1 MRCSVRLSVT
11 AILLPLAA
19 ALPQAAR
26 AADAGPATCSAAT
39 LDGTYL
45 FAFSGI
51 NVSDGGSRP
60 FAVAGYEVY
69 DGAGG
74 MRSVTT
80 TNADGKLERNVR
92 QPGTYTVAADCTG
105 TVTYADGTIY
115 DLFIAPDGENFVF
128 VETNPE
134 RVAAGFEPR
143 ASAQRV
149 AE

>member
-1 MRCSVRLSVT
+1 MRRRFRLSAT
-11 AILLPLAA
+11 AILLPLAV
-19 ALPQAAR
+19 ALPQVAR
-26 AADAGPATCSAAT
+26 AADAGTTTCSAAT

-51 NVSDGGSRP
+51 NVSAGGLRP

-74 MRSVTT
+74 MRSVVT
-80 TNADGKLERNVR
+80 TNADGRLARNVR
-92 QPGTYTVAADCTG
+92 LPGTYTVAADCTG
-105 TVTYADGTIY
+105 TVTYADGTVY
-115 DLFIAPDGENFVF
+115 GLFIAPDGGSFVL

-143 ASAQRV
+143 ATARRV

>member
-1 MRCSVRLSVT
+1 MTGRLP
-11 AILLPLAA
+11 ALALALPLVLGLA
-19 ALPQAAR
+19 PSGR
-26 AADAGPATCSAAT
+26 AADPASCSLAT
-39 LDGTYL
+39 LSGTYL
-45 FAFSGI
+45 FAFSGT
-51 NVSDGGSRP
+51 NVAGGQAAP

-80 TNADGKLERNVR
+80 TNAAGKLERNVR

-115 DLFIAPDGENFVF
+115 DLFLAPDGTSFVF

-143 ASAQRV
+143 ATAQRV

>member
-1 MRCSVRLSVT
+1 MTNRVLKLALV
-11 AILLPLAA
+11 LPLALAYPAIAGA
-19 ALPQAAR
+19 A
-26 AADAGPATCSAAT
+26 AGTAPATCSLAT
-39 LDGTYL
+39 LSGTYL
-45 FAFSGI
+45 FAFSGM
-51 NVSDGGSRP
+51 NVAKAAAAP

-69 DGAGG
+69 DGTGA

-80 TNADGKLERNVR
+80 TNAAGKRARNVR

-115 DLFIAPDGENFVF
+115 DLFVAPDGGNFVF

-143 ASAQRV
+143 ATAQRV

>member
-1 MRCSVRLSVT
+1 MTYRAPVLALV
-11 AILLPLAA
+11 LPLVLAHP
-19 ALPQAAR
+19 LLAR
-26 AADAGPATCSAAT
+26 AADTAPATCSLAT
-39 LDGTYL
+39 LSGTYL
-45 FAFSGI
+45 FAFSGTS
-51 NVSDGGSRP
+51 VAAGGATP

-80 TNADGKLERNVR
+80 TNANGKLKRNVR
-92 QPGTYTVAADCTG
+92 QPGAYTVAADCTG

-115 DLFIAPDGENFVF
+115 DLFLAPDGANFVF

-143 ASAQRV
+143 ATAQRV
-149 AE
+149 AK